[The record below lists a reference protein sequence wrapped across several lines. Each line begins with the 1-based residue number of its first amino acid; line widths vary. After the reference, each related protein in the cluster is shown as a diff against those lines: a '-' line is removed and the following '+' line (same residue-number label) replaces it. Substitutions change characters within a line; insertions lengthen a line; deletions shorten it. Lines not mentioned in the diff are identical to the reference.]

1 MKARFSLSTLLAAL
15 IAMIGVT
22 SVSAQTT
29 NTYDRLSVVEQF
41 TSATC
46 GPCVAAGPVMAKVIS
61 LANGSVSIRYHMNFP
76 APGDPWNVA
85 NPAENASRQTYY
97 AVNGIPTARVNGKAT
112 VDPRNETAL
121 VAGINADN
129 AAKAPARVT
138 VTQSGST
145 VKVKVETNV
154 DLKAHKLHVALVSR
168 KTVLPD
174 LPSQLGNSN
183 GETEFGDA
191 MLKMM
196 PNAAGTNLQLDANS
210 SKEFDFAFT
219 PGQGQLW
226 PEGQQY
232 VIAFI
237 QANANKEIIQGGSN
251 LNELF
256 AKLEMS
262 TQKWQY
268 ITKGEA
274 KSATITVSNPGK
286 TDLEVE
292 MSVANAADLTQA
304 GWNVSLSNDVLAL
317 PAGGSKTVTV
327 NATAP
332 GRSSFA
338 GIIVE
343 AKPVN
348 VSSGIARASSIEHGY
363 LTEGARVAVWAG
375 ASEGAVISAIGALSS
390 SHGADAVYVP
400 LAQEILDSFDPTL
413 FDAAIFPAGYD
424 GRFNMVAF
432 TPIMQA
438 MTNAGKGVWMQA
450 PLGLAVAFNDQNQQ
464 YQGFPETK
472 AWFQSLGLSLKS
484 TSSRST
490 QVQGGLQINSFKMA
504 GVAGDP
510 IGAGFTATANQYGG
524 AQWPFY
530 TAAQDLIAISPT
542 VQSYGWAYSDD
553 LAANINA
560 IRHQYSVGGKVVFS
574 TWGPELIRDEATRNG
589 VTQKVLDWLLQGNAP
604 GLTLSTSTM
613 NFGEIKAE
621 SKKDLTLKVT
631 NPGSATLEISSV
643 AVAGIDP
650 DAFEIK
656 SGGPSMG
663 TINVE
668 PKAEHSIVITFKPN
682 FEGEFKARLEIESNI
697 GSTTSVELL
706 GKASALT
713 SVETEATTASG
724 ALSVRLVGS
733 NPVTSS
739 SAVEVTVNGAGT
751 EDVTL
756 TVVDV
761 AGRTVGTIF
770 SGSMVAGT
778 QRFDLNAAELGSGMY
793 TVVATTGSERAAITV
808 ISNR

>member
-15 IAMIGVT
+15 VAMIGVT
-22 SVSAQTT
+22 SVSAQ

-129 AAKAPARVT
+129 GAKSPARVT
-138 VTQSGST
+138 VTQTGAT

-168 KTVLPD
+168 KTELPN
-174 LPSQLGNSN
+174 LGSQLGNWN

-210 SKEFDFAFT
+210 SKEFDFSFT

-232 VIAFI
+232 VVAFI

-256 AKLEMS
+256 ARLEMS
-262 TQKWQY
+262 STKWQY
-268 ITKGEA
+268 ITKGES
-274 KSATITVSNPGK
+274 KSATVTVSNPGK
-286 TDLEVE
+286 SDLEVE
-292 MSVANAADLTQA
+292 MTVANAADLTQA

-348 VSSGIARASSIEHGY
+348 VTSGIARASSIEHGY

-375 ASEGAVISAIGALSS
+375 ASEGAVLSAIGALAS
-390 SHGADAVYVP
+390 SHGSDAVYIP
-400 LAQEILDSFDPTL
+400 LAQEILEAFDPTA
-413 FDAAIFPAGYD
+413 FDAAIFPAGFD

-432 TPIMQA
+432 TPIMEA
-438 MTNAGKGVWMQA
+438 MQSAGKGVWMQA
-450 PLGLAVAFNDQNQQ
+450 PVGLAVAFNAQNQSNPG
-464 YQGFPETK
+464 YPETK
-472 AWFQSLGLSLKS
+472 AWFERMGLSLKETKGRLNS
-484 TSSRST
+484 AQTKT
-490 QVQGGLQINSFKMA
+490 LSFKTD
-504 GVAGDP
+504 GVAGDV
-510 IGAGFTATANQYGG
+510 IGDKWTATVNRSQFDETSPVN
-524 AQWPFY
+524 WPFY
-530 TAAQDLIAISPT
+530 TSATDIMTVSPT
-542 VQSYGWAYSDD
+542 APTVGFAYSDG
-553 LAANINA
+553 LKPNI
-560 IRHQYSVGGKVVFS
+560 IGVRSTVKGKAVFTS
-574 TWGPELIRDEATRNG
+574 FGPELIPAEAERNTL
-589 VTQKVLDWLLQGNAP
+589 TQKVLDWLLQGNAP
-604 GLTLSTSTM
+604 GLALSTSTM

-621 SKKDLTLKVT
+621 SKKDLTLKIT

-643 AVAGIDP
+643 AVAGVDP

-668 PKAEHSIVITFKPN
+668 PKADHSIVITFKPN
-682 FEGEFKARLEIESNI
+682 FEGDFSARLEIESNV
-697 GSTTSVELL
+697 GSTSTVSLV
-706 GKASALT
+706 GKASAPT
-713 SVETEATTASG
+713 SVETESTTASG
-724 ALSVRLVGS
+724 ALSLRLVGS

-739 SAVEVTVNGAGT
+739 SAVEVMVNGAGT

-770 SGSMVAGT
+770 DGSMAAGT
-778 QRFDLNAAELGSGMY
+778 QRFNLNAAELGNGMY